1 LEALQQAKLYIN
13 PKKTRLFCKEVD
25 FLGHHILERDIKV
38 DNTKV
43 DKILSW
49 PVPKSATQTCSFLG
63 LIRYIAAFLP
73 KLAEHTAILTTLI
86 TKASEKQFPKW
97 T

>member
-1 LEALQQAKLYIN
+1 LECGI
-13 PKKTRLFCKEVD
+13 E
-25 FLGHHILERDIKV
+25 V

-49 PVPKSATQTCSFLG
+49 PVPKSATQTRSFLG
-63 LIRYIAAFLP
+63 LVQYIAAFLP
-73 KLAEHTAILTTLI
+73 KLAEHTAILTMLT

-97 T
+97 TQEHQEAFDSIKKIVVG